1 MSGGALGWLACPVC
15 GEGLARDGAALRC
28 AAGHSFDI
36 ARQGYV
42 NLLRRAAPENADT
55 PEMLAARDR
64 FLVAGHYAPIAA
76 AVAEACRGAGRIVEV
91 GAGTGYYLNAA
102 LDAAPD
108 AEGLATDVSP
118 AAARRAARCHPRAAA
133 VVADTWQRLP
143 LPDGAVDLVLC
154 VFAPRNP
161 AEFARVLRPG
171 GRAVIVVP
179 GPGHLRELREGYGL
193 LGVGEDKAERVR
205 ESFEGWGFE
214 QERLSYRIELSTA
227 GVADA
232 IAMGPNAFHGLP
244 ASTEPCGVTVDVA
257 VLTLRPAVA

>member
-1 MSGGALGWLACPVC
+1 MSAGALGWLACPVC
-15 GEGLARDGAALRC
+15 AATLAREGSALRC
-28 AAGHSFDI
+28 AAGHSFDV

-64 FLVAGHYAPIAA
+64 FLGAGHYAPIAA
-76 AVAEACRGAGRIVEV
+76 AVADLARGAGRIVEV
-91 GAGTGYYLNAA
+91 GAGTGYYLAAA

-108 AEGLATDVSP
+108 AGGLATDVSP

-133 VVADTWQRLP
+133 VVADTWRRLP

-171 GRAVIVVP
+171 GRAVVVVP

-193 LGVGEDKAERVR
+193 LDVGEDKAERVR
-205 ESFEGWGFE
+205 ESFEGWGFT
-214 QERLSYRIELSTA
+214 QERLSYRLELSTA

-257 VLTLRPAVA
+257 VLTLKPAVA

>member
-1 MSGGALGWLACPVC
+1 MNVGGLGWLACPVC
-15 GEGLARDGAALRC
+15 AAGLAGEGGALRC
-28 AAGHSFDI
+28 ASGHSFDV

-55 PEMLAARDR
+55 PAMLAARDR
-64 FLVAGHYAPIAA
+64 FLGAGHYAPVAD
-76 AVAEACRGAGRIVEV
+76 AVAARCRGASRIVEV
-91 GAGTGYYLNAA
+91 GAGTGYYLAAA
-102 LDAAPD
+102 LDAAPG

-143 LPDGAVDLVLC
+143 LPDGAADRLLC

-171 GRAVIVVP
+171 GRAVVVVP
-179 GPGHLRELREGYGL
+179 GPLHLRELREGYGL
-193 LGVGEDKAERVR
+193 LAIDDDKSDRVR
-205 ESFEGWGFE
+205 RAFAGWRAEE
-214 QERLSYRIELSTA
+214 QALTYQLELGA
-227 GVADA
+227 DDVADV

-244 ASTEPCGVTVDVA
+244 ATTAAGASTIDVR
-257 VLTLRPAVA
+257 VLTLDKA